1 MQQRGVAMLGP
12 AQRERLHK
20 FKHYFEEDEVY
31 MYTQQ
36 MSIINQS
43 IYLFSLL
50 QRSW

>member
-12 AQRERLHK
+12 AQRERLYK
-20 FKHYFEEDEVY
+20 FKHHFEEDEVY